1 MIFAASVQKRQE
13 RITPGGTGGALK
25 NSLDQGDGGAGG
37 SKKPLEQKCRAC
49 VDWPHAKI
57 PGDITATAVRD
68 PVCPRHSGVGI
79 WRPEGNP
86 TPRALMDTGPVGY
99 TVLAEAGERRKEEER
114 KKEWGEKKE
123 TFVAQHRQGRKI
135 GRVSGPPHGGSNGR
149 GVSRGMGRKEG
160 RRTTRPVAG
169 TEASGASH
177 SHRQGWLLQI
187 ADRSGCRGWRGGHGG
202 HEVDRGLQE
211 VDGAEFA
218 GALIPPIVPP
228 IGIRASATADQRDD
242 HQC

>member
-37 SKKPLEQKCRAC
+37 NRSAELALIGLTLGERKAS
-49 VDWPHAKI
+49 
-57 PGDITATAVRD
+57 PGKEIRGGGETQIGWGDLLNVEWNQLMCKATM
-68 PVCPRHSGVGI
+68 PRQPTWFDCG
-79 WRPEGNP
+79 WR
-86 TPRALMDTGPVGY
+86 GY

-160 RRTTRPVAG
+160 RRTTRDA
-169 TEASGASH
+169 EASGASH